1 MGNQAFNFN
10 VDGERN
16 VMSKKETRIFDNLA
30 EFEKSLN
37 SLLGII
43 EGITIDCLI
52 NDSEI
57 QFLENWMHD
66 HQVSEHQPPYNLL
79 LPVVAEVIADG
90 VLTQKELQLIKRT
103 CNSLAAHEYFS
114 TITADIQRLH
124 TLLAGI
130 AADAIVSGA
139 ELSGLSAW
147 LADHSHLKNSYPY
160 DEVTN
165 KIAKVLKDNH
175 IDEQEQ
181 KELLS
186 LFGEFV
192 SMLDDKTITNPTV
205 NDNNLCDKNPQID
218 FNGVFCFTGA
228 SSKYSRSE
236 FKKVITALGGKVT
249 EDITTR
255 LNYLV
260 IGNKG
265 QPQWKF
271 GSYGNKIDEAIK
283 LRKNGHPIMIIH
295 EIDLHTAIDAG

>member
-1 MGNQAFNFN
+1 
-10 VDGERN
+10 
-16 VMSKKETRIFDNLA
+16 MSSQHDNSRYENKA
-30 EFEKSLN
+30 DFEKSLN

-43 EGITIDCLI
+43 EGITIDGSI
-52 NDSEI
+52 NDQEI
-57 QFLENWMHD
+57 QFLENWIHD
-66 HQVSEHQPPYNLL
+66 HRINEQNPPYDKL
-79 LPVVAEVIADG
+79 LPLVAEVISDG
-90 VLTQKELQLIKRT
+90 VITEQELRTIKLT
-103 CNSLAAHEYFS
+103 CNSLATHKYFS

-130 AADAIVSGA
+130 AADGLVSEA
-139 ELSGLSAW
+139 ELKGLSKW
-147 LADHSHLKNSYPY
+147 LAEHSHLENSYPY
-160 DEVTN
+160 DEVSN

-175 IDEQEQ
+175 IDPQEQ

-205 NDNNLCDKNPQID
+205 NDNNLCDKNPHID

-228 SSKYSRSE
+228 SHKYSRSG
-236 FKKVITALGGKVT
+236 FKKVITGLGGKVT

-265 QPQWKF
+265 QPKWKF
-271 GSYGNKIDEAIK
+271 GSYGSKIDEAIK
-283 LRKNGHPIMIIH
+283 LKKNGHPIMIIH
-295 EIDLHTAIDAG
+295 EIDLHKAIDAVDHSHQ

>member
-1 MGNQAFNFN
+1 MSAPKNNSN
-10 VDGERN
+10 YER
-16 VMSKKETRIFDNLA
+16 RAD
-30 EFEKSLN
+30 FEKSLN

-43 EGITIDCLI
+43 EGITIDGAI
-52 NDSEI
+52 NDQEI
-57 QFLENWMHD
+57 QFLENWMNEHRI
-66 HQVSEHQPPYNLL
+66 SEQNPPYDKLI
-79 LPVVAEVIADG
+79 PMVAEVISDG
-90 VLTQKELQLIKRT
+90 VLTEQELRLIKVT

-130 AADAIVSGA
+130 AADAVVSQA

-147 LADHSHLKNSYPY
+147 LAEHSHLENSYPY
-160 DEVTN
+160 DEVSN
-165 KIAKVLKDNH
+165 KITKVLKDNH
-175 IDEQEQ
+175 IDLQEQ

-205 NDNNLCDKNPQID
+205 NDNSLCEKNPHID
-218 FNGVFCFTGA
+218 LNGVFCFTGA
-228 SSKYSRSE
+228 STRYSRSE
-236 FKKVITALGGKVT
+236 FKKVITGLGGTVT

-271 GSYGNKIDEAIK
+271 GSYGSKIDAAIK
-283 LRKNGHPIMIIH
+283 LKKNGHPIMIIH
-295 EIDLHTAIDAG
+295 EIDLHAVIDAT